1 MASLAAVA
9 MVSFSSSSTFLIKT
23 VPIAIY
29 KPTLP
34 HFYHSSIR
42 FLPLHA
48 PSSLLSVSHSDRQ
61 WLIPRVS
68 AVQTADPQQE
78 HDLGEDK
85 IASSEHS
92 SLGNVVKGDGK
103 VSEAVKSKIKPGRL
117 YVCNLPDSFD
127 ISDLLNLFKPF
138 GTVLSLEFPRNA
150 ETGTSRGC
158 GYAMLSSLAEAKVA
172 IVSLDGSD
180 IGGREIR
187 VKLCSNNFKSKKSF
201 TTSLSPSSPFRKDL
215 IFESPH
221 KAYIGNLD
229 WSITV
234 ESLKEHFTKFGSV
247 VSARLLRDKKF
258 KKKRVYGFV
267 SFASAD
273 QLKAAAASSG
283 TDFNGRPVLIRE
295 VVKEP
300 SDLIIRSPLHH
311 VQRGSGISGHRT

>member
-1 MASLAAVA
+1 MWLCNVK
-9 MVSFSSSSTFLIKT
+9 FSSRSQSSHCIFGWFCKYLIT
-23 VPIAIY
+23 IPYLQLSTYIPYFIY
-29 KPTLP
+29 TYISYVITP
-34 HFYHSSIR
+34 H
-42 FLPLHA
+42 
-48 PSSLLSVSHSDRQ
+48 Q
-61 WLIPRVS
+61 
-68 AVQTADPQQE
+68 
-78 HDLGEDK
+78 
-85 IASSEHS
+85 
-92 SLGNVVKGDGK
+92 
-103 VSEAVKSKIKPGRL
+103 
-117 YVCNLPDSFD
+117 
-127 ISDLLNLFKPF
+127 
-138 GTVLSLEFPRNA
+138 
-150 ETGTSRGC
+150 
-158 GYAMLSSLAEAKVA
+158 
-172 IVSLDGSD
+172 D

-283 TDFNGRPVLIRE
+283 TV
-295 VVKEP
+295 
-300 SDLIIRSPLHH
+300 
-311 VQRGSGISGHRT
+311 